1 MSPARSAAS
10 SSAASAAAGTQALH
24 RAVALLRLI
33 TAHNRTGS
41 RLVDLYR
48 RSGLERPTAHRILQ
62 GMIAEQLI
70 RQDSQTKRYY
80 LGPLLYEMG
89 LAAAPKLALRDIC
102 HPYLQ
107 AVAEHTGDTVF
118 MTVRS
123 GFDGVCVAR
132 ADGCFPIKAH
142 VLDVGRHRP
151 LNVGAGGLA
160 LLSALPDE
168 DVARICRI
176 NVERTQRKNPR
187 YSEATLRAD
196 LAAARRRGYAVNKVM
211 DMPPVLSVGMVVR
224 YPDGTPAAGISVS
237 TLASRLGKDRIDM
250 VVSCLRDAVASIE
263 GELAQLAQ
271 RDWSEPI
278 DHGVPR
284 LAEPDANHPHDAE
297 AAEAG

>member
-1 MSPARSAAS
+1 MRDTEMRPARSPTTSTKS
-10 SSAASAAAGTQALH
+10 SSASSATAGTQALH

-48 RSGLERPTAHRILQ
+48 RCGLERPTAHRILQ

-151 LNVGAGGLA
+151 LNVGAGGVA
-160 LLSALPDE
+160 LLSAMPDE

-176 NVERTQRKNPR
+176 NVERTQRRNPR
-187 YSEATLRAD
+187 YSESTLRAD

-211 DMPPVLSVGMVVR
+211 DIPPVLSVGVAVR

-250 VVSCLRDAVASIE
+250 VVSCLRDAVAAIE
-263 GELAQLAQ
+263 SELAKLSQ
-271 RDWSEPI
+271 REWSETI
-278 DHGVPR
+278 DEDIDLHEEEE
-284 LAEPDANHPHDAE
+284 ADAA
-297 AAEAG
+297 

>member
-1 MSPARSAAS
+1 MSPTIPSQ
-10 SSAASAAAGTQALH
+10 AASAAAGTQTLH
-24 RAVALLRLI
+24 RAVSLLRLI

-48 RSGLERPTAHRILQ
+48 RTGLERPTAHRILQ

-70 RQDSQTKRYY
+70 RQDSQSKRYY
-80 LGPLLYEMG
+80 LGSLMYEMG
-89 LAAAPKLALRDIC
+89 LAAAPRLALRDIC
-102 HPYLQ
+102 HPYLE

-132 ADGCFPIKAH
+132 ADGSFPIKMFVH
-142 VLDVGRHRP
+142 DVGRHRP

-168 DVARICRI
+168 DVQRICRI

-187 YSEATLRAD
+187 FTEAQLRASIG
-196 LAAARRRGYAVNKVM
+196 ATRRRGYATNKVM
-211 DMPPVLSVGMVVR
+211 DEPPVHSVGLVVR

-237 TLASRLGKDRIDM
+237 TLASRLGKDRLEM
-250 VVSCLRDAVASIE
+250 VVRCLGDAVESIE
-263 GELAQLAQ
+263 AELRKQADRG
-271 RDWSEPI
+271 RDVQP
-278 DHGVPR
+278 
-284 LAEPDANHPHDAE
+284 
-297 AAEAG
+297 

>member
-1 MSPARSAAS
+1 MSPTIPSQ
-10 SSAASAAAGTQALH
+10 AASAAAGTQTLH
-24 RAVALLRLI
+24 RAVSLLRLI

-48 RSGLERPTAHRILQ
+48 RTGLERPTAHRILQ

-70 RQDSQTKRYY
+70 RQDSHSKRYY
-80 LGPLLYEMG
+80 LGSLMYEMG
-89 LAAAPKLALRDIC
+89 LAAAPRLALRDIC
-102 HPYLQ
+102 HPYLD

-132 ADGCFPIKAH
+132 ADGSFPIKMFVH
-142 VLDVGRHRP
+142 DVGRHRP

-168 DVARICRI
+168 DVQRICRI

-187 YSEATLRAD
+187 FTETQLRASI
-196 LAAARRRGYAVNKVM
+196 AATRRRGYATNKVM
-211 DMPPVLSVGMVVR
+211 DEPPVHSVGLVVR

-237 TLASRLGKDRIDM
+237 TLASRLGKDRLEM
-250 VVSCLRDAVASIE
+250 VVRCLGDAVESIE
-263 GELAQLAQ
+263 AELRKQADRG
-271 RDWSEPI
+271 RDVQP
-278 DHGVPR
+278 
-284 LAEPDANHPHDAE
+284 
-297 AAEAG
+297 